1 MMPRAAALAIV
12 FAATPIAGFAS
23 MPEPKPEKPGKA
35 VVAMSNVMPPYTY
48 HDAKGN
54 FAGFFVDVMN
64 AAVPPQVR
72 QNWEMVEMAWGSL
85 QTAVPLG
92 LANIS
97 VGTRMVEN
105 KAPKQFFSQ
114 PVFAMRNVA
123 ITKVCGPVP
132 GCISSP
138 IENIEDFGDREV
150 YAFYGANEVLGPD
163 FAARYGEGGTHSGG
177 LYDEFPNQERQVETF
192 WESSST
198 EVVAVMDIE
207 IFKAVTMKLGV
218 KSEWRV
224 EPVLDHVRPCQ
235 RDHPPARRGQPPRAL
250 HLASSARAPDS
261 GKRVACELRQE
272 AAEDGLRAR
281 GRRPVPRWHVR

>member
-123 ITKVCGPVP
+123 ITKVCGVHGH

-138 IENIEDFGDREV
+138 IETIEDFGDNKV
-150 YAFYGANEVLGPD
+150 LAFEGANEVLGPD

-177 LYDEFPNQERQVETF
+177 LYDELPNQVRQVQTF
-192 WESSST
+192 WESSND
-198 EVVAVMDIE
+198 VVAVMDIE
-207 IFKAVTMKLGV
+207 IFKAVTKELGV
-218 KSEWRV
+218 KSDWRV
-224 EPVLDHVRPCQ
+224 EPVLNHVRPCQ
-235 RDHPPARRGQPPRAL
+235 RDRPPAGTHRARKRTPTLSFTSRHPRA
-250 HLASSARAPDS
+250 RRS
-261 GKRVACELRQE
+261 GERVACELR
-272 AAEDGLRAR
+272 
-281 GRRPVPRWHVR
+281 